1 MTAETGLNLAEKD
14 RNKEVRVTENE
25 GTESASSTSS
35 GSSGSSGTTRKRTG
49 TPRRKAVTR
58 SKSAIGRKT
67 VSRRASGKRATAR
80 RRSGKPA
87 VLEGLLND
95 LAKRANRAGETIAS
109 LSEEGATAARKTLG
123 AVTARSKKTIARVR
137 REWDGMDNT
146 RRAQFVGALLGA
158 LAAASAAAASV
169 RKATKR

>member
-1 MTAETGLNLAEKD
+1 M
-14 RNKEVRVTENE
+14 TENE

-49 TPRRKAVTR
+49 GTRRRKAVTR

-95 LAKRANRAGETIAS
+95 LAQRANRAGETIAS

-123 AVTARSKKTIARVR
+123 AVTATSKKTINRVK

-146 RRAQFVGALLGA
+146 RRAQFVSALLGA
-158 LAAASAAAASV
+158 LAAAGAAAASV